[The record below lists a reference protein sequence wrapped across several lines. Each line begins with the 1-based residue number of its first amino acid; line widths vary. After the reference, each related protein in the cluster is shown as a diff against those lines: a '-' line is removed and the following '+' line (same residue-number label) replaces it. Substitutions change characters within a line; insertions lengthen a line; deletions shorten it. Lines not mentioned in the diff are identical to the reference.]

1 MACLFSGK
9 HKFEMRLSLQNT
21 VVAQSPF
28 AVLDWLYMH
37 KGSWQSNSLMH
48 VGPMSGV
55 LQQAVPAS
63 IQIQHSVAQQISA
76 AHAV

>member
-37 KGSWQSNSLMH
+37 KGSWQSGSLMPAD
-48 VGPMSGV
+48 PMTRV
-55 LQQAVPAS
+55 LQQAVHVS
-63 IQIQHSVAQQISA
+63 IQIQHLVAQQISA
-76 AHAV
+76 AHAD